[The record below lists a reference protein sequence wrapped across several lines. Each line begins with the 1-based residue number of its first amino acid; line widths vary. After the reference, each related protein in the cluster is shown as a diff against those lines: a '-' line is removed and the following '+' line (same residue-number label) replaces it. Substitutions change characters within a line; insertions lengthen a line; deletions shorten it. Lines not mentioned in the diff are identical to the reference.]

1 MNYEGSIRKKQSRIK
16 IKGLFPPELQTASA
30 LHHRGCP
37 HLREAGNSIE
47 YLIKDP

>member
-1 MNYEGSIRKKQSRIK
+1 MNYEGSIRKKTEQEK

-30 LHHRGCP
+30 LQHRGCP
-37 HLREAGNSIE
+37 CLTEAGNSTE